1 MEMQQVIYF
10 RALCEELN
18 FTRAARRCNVSQP
31 SLTRS
36 IRLLEEEFGGALF
49 HRERNHT
56 HLSELGEVV
65 KPHLDQILDEAQ
77 AASRRALDIK
87 QLTEARLKLG
97 VMCTVAPSDLI
108 RLLIGVRARHPGVHL
123 EVADATAEELDRR
136 LRTGE
141 LEAAILAAPDQAREP
156 HLHYL
161 SLFRERFVIV
171 IRPDHRFANMKAV
184 RVSDLSAE
192 DYLRRTNCEVA
203 EILGQSLDE
212 HDSRPRTVY
221 RSDRD
226 DWILAMAAAG
236 VGYAFMPER
245 TFIDQEL
252 VAKPLV
258 DPEIW
263 REVSL
268 VTVRGRPHSPAVG
281 ALVREA
287 MRSPW
292 AKRARPRR
300 RPVRAAA
307 PRGAALK
314 ARLRGRRRMT
324 SSSQARRQEI
334 YAPDRSLRANP
345 MSEISLLICI
355 TAAFSTSTWAVL
367 PRLNAARKSE

>member
-1 MEMQQVIYF
+1 MEMQQVVYF

-56 HLSELGEVV
+56 HLSELGQIV
-65 KPHLDQILDEAQ
+65 KPHLDQILDEAE
-77 AASRRALDIK
+77 AASRCARGLKD
-87 QLTEARLKLG
+87 LSRARLKLG
-97 VMCTVAPSDLI
+97 VMCTVAPSDLVQ
-108 RLLIGVRARHPGVHL
+108 LLIGVRARHPGVHL
-123 EVADATAEELDRR
+123 EVIDATPEALDRR

-141 LEAAILAAPDQAREP
+141 LEAAILAGPDQAREP

-161 SLFRERFVIV
+161 PLFRERFVIA
-171 IRPDHRFANMKAV
+171 IGFAHRFANLEAV
-184 RVSDLSAE
+184 RVTDLNAE
-192 DYLRRTNCEVA
+192 DYLRRINCEVS
-203 EILGQSLDE
+203 EVFGQSLDQ
-212 HDSRPRTVY
+212 HDSHPRTVY
-221 RSDRD
+221 WSDRD
-226 DWILAMAAAG
+226 DWILALAAAG
-236 VGYAFMPER
+236 VGYAFMPAGSVVHE
-245 TFIDQEL
+245 QV

-292 AKRARPRR
+292 ANERALAA
-300 RPVRAAA
+300 VRFE
-307 PRGAALK
+307 REFGGAE
-314 ARLRGRRRMT
+314 R
-324 SSSQARRQEI
+324 
-334 YAPDRSLRANP
+334 
-345 MSEISLLICI
+345 
-355 TAAFSTSTWAVL
+355 
-367 PRLNAARKSE
+367 

>member
-10 RALCEELN
+10 RSLCEELN
-18 FTRAARRCNVSQP
+18 FTRAARRSNVSQP

-77 AASRRALDIK
+77 AASRSARDIK

-108 RLLIGVRARHPGVHL
+108 QLLIGVRARHPGVHL

-141 LEAAILAAPDQAREP
+141 LEAAILAGPDQAREP

-161 SLFRERFVIV
+161 PLFRERFVIV

-203 EILGQSLDE
+203 EVLGQSLDE

-287 MRSPW
+287 MRSSW
-292 AKRARPRR
+292 ANERPLAAVRFERR
-300 RPVRAAA
+300 SRAA
-307 PRGAALK
+307 
-314 ARLRGRRRMT
+314 
-324 SSSQARRQEI
+324 
-334 YAPDRSLRANP
+334 RS
-345 MSEISLLICI
+345 
-355 TAAFSTSTWAVL
+355 
-367 PRLNAARKSE
+367 